1 MARDMVAFLQWLRS
15 NVCVPMVAFLRM
27 ICYPATEKSG
37 STAADPIEE
46 TGWMKFQT
54 LACPTIKISE

>member
-1 MARDMVAFLQWLRS
+1 MARD
-15 NVCVPMVAFLRM
+15 MVAFLRM

-37 STAADPIEE
+37 STAADFIEE